1 MGKKLALASAF
12 VALGLALMAVG
23 VYSTGGASAFPSIN
37 PIGALAAAVAA
48 AVGFA
53 WFLKNH

>member
-1 MGKKLALASAF
+1 MRKRLVLASTF
-12 VALGLALMAVG
+12 VVLGLVLMAVG
-23 VYSTGGASAFPSIN
+23 IYSTGGASAFPSFN